1 MTDQPKDFTPES
13 MIEWAKDLAKD
24 SAARLSQEERLFA
37 IRSVA
42 SAFLECDVIDFA
54 NIDDPEGSF
63 NAAAQTLYMCQLIPM
78 IFAEAYAEVELHL
91 TDEEQAELDRE
102 KTIESLK
109 RSFNL

>member
-1 MTDQPKDFTPES
+1 MSDQPKDFTPES

-42 SAFLECDVIDFA
+42 GAFLDNDVIDPA
-54 NIDDPEGSF
+54 DVDDPEGSF
-63 NAAAQTLYMCQLIPM
+63 NAAAQTLYMCHLIPL
-78 IFAEAYAEVELHL
+78 IFADAYAEVELYL
-91 TDEEQAELDRE
+91 TDEEKAELARE
-102 KTIESLK
+102 EAIQSLK